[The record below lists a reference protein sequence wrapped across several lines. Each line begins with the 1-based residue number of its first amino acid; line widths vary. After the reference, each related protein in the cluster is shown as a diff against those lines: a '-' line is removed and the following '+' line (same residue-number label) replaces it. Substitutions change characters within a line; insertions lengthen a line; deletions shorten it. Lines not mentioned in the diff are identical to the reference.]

1 MELDRLTALAARQVS
16 EVERLLNSSGVS
28 DADVWK
34 LENAA
39 VFERFRCISMPFG
52 LKSSLFFTWPTEM
65 AAIFRR
71 RLRLPGA
78 LVLCAFLAS
87 SLAFLGTPR
96 RWFKPNQGSKRSGR
110 CLGAC

>member
-39 VFERFRCISMPFG
+39 VFERFRRFSTHFDAFWAQIQS
-52 LKSSLFFTWPTEM
+52 FFYV
-65 AAIFRR
+65 A
-71 RLRLPGA
+71 
-78 LVLCAFLAS
+78 
-87 SLAFLGTPR
+87 
-96 RWFKPNQGSKRSGR
+96 N
-110 CLGAC
+110 